1 MARTKYD
8 DNFKSPVTAK
18 MATRSKDS
26 HLIQV
31 KIIPFE
37 EEYYDVINNP
47 EMIWERY
54 EEKMIRIVNKLANWK
69 GFNKEDL
76 FQQAYLYFIYFS
88 EQYDPYWNDGFIP
101 FDRYLFK
108 NMIIKLRA
116 FIQRFYTKR
125 KREHPVEILDFGNA
139 ETSDNE
145 EIVSHEID
153 YTDSKIYSDYI
164 CSRISLK
171 QRQILELTLQGYKS
185 KYHN

>member
-1 MARTKYD
+1 MARNKYD
-8 DNFKSPVTAK
+8 DGFKPPVTAK
-18 MATRSKDS
+18 LATRSKDS

-47 EMIWERY
+47 QLIWDRY

-76 FQQAYLYFIYFS
+76 FQQAYIYFIYFS
-88 EQYDPYWNDGFIP
+88 EQYDPYWNNGFIP

-125 KREHPVEILDFGNA
+125 KREHPVEIQDFGNA
-139 ETSDNE
+139 ESADNE

-153 YTDSKIYSDYI
+153 YADSQIYSDYI

-171 QRQILELTLQGYKS
+171 QRQILELTLQGYK
-185 KYHN
+185 YCI